1 MFKTSR
7 SISVDYQI
15 IEPSKFQ
22 QRSPLPAQA
31 TTLPDVCEEE
41 SGSAAMDDQ
50 QQQQTAIHAAAD
62 CSAGS
67 TDRPEPPP
75 PPLAAA
81 LNGVKKAGAR
91 RNPWGNMS
99 YADLITQAIS
109 TAPEQRLTLAQIY
122 EWLVKN
128 VPYFHG
134 KGDNISSIGWKVRK
148 RDYTTGLG

>member
-1 MFKTSR
+1 
-7 SISVDYQI
+7 
-15 IEPSKFQ
+15 
-22 QRSPLPAQA
+22 
-31 TTLPDVCEEE
+31 
-41 SGSAAMDDQ
+41 MDDQ
-50 QQQQTAIHAAAD
+50 QQQQTAISAATD
-62 CSAGS
+62 GSAGPA

-75 PPLAAA
+75 PPLAA

-134 KGDNISSIGWKVRK
+134 KGDNISSIGWKVGKPDMFNNNLMPRCSSISLTMNFCEK
-148 RDYTTGLG
+148 LVGLENKLL

>member
-1 MFKTSR
+1 
-7 SISVDYQI
+7 
-15 IEPSKFQ
+15 
-22 QRSPLPAQA
+22 
-31 TTLPDVCEEE
+31 
-41 SGSAAMDDQ
+41 MDDQ
-50 QQQQTAIHAAAD
+50 QQQQTALNAATD
-62 CSAGS
+62 GS

-75 PPLAAA
+75 PPLAA

-134 KGDNISSIGWKVRK
+134 KGDNISSIGWKVWK
-148 RDYTTGLG
+148 WDYTTGFG

>member
-1 MFKTSR
+1 M
-7 SISVDYQI
+7 
-15 IEPSKFQ
+15 PP
-22 QRSPLPAQA
+22 PLLRIGGRG
-31 TTLPDVCEEE
+31 TW
-41 SGSAAMDDQ
+41 
-50 QQQQTAIHAAAD
+50 
-62 CSAGS
+62 
-67 TDRPEPPP
+67 PEPPP
-75 PPLAAA
+75 PPLAG

-128 VPYFHG
+128 VPYFPG

-148 RDYTTGLG
+148 RNLTVEALQGPRCRSISPTMNVM